1 METTSQIAM
10 NSDYQIYHLDNFV
23 ENYARMLG
31 KPVIY
36 IRTYGWNNS
45 DDVEKINQS
54 MDFYKDILPLDIFN
68 SMKQTEFLF
77 VEVDDIVEAD
87 RFLDSN
93 FPESQSDVGYP
104 ELYVHYSL
112 CNELGQIIASN

>member
-1 METTSQIAM
+1 M
-10 NSDYQIYHLDNFV
+10 NSDYQIYHLDNFI

-45 DDVEKINQS
+45 NDVEKINQS
-54 MDFYKDILPLDIFN
+54 MDFYKNILPTDIFN

-87 RFLDSN
+87 QFLDSN
-93 FPESQSDVGYP
+93 FPESQSDVAYP

-112 CNELGQIIASN
+112 CNEQGQIIASN

>member
-1 METTSQIAM
+1 M
-10 NSDYQIYHLDNFV
+10 NTEYQIFHFDNFI
-23 ENYARMLG
+23 ENYAKMLG

-45 DDVEKINQS
+45 SNVDKINES
-54 MDFYKDILPLDIFN
+54 MDFYKEILPLDIFN

-77 VEVDDIVEAD
+77 VEVDDIAEAD
-87 RFLDSN
+87 EFLDSN
-93 FPESQSDVGYP
+93 FPKSQSDVGYP

-112 CNELGQIIASN
+112 SNELGQIISSN